1 MFDYL
6 VTALMCVAGLGML
19 CIVIIGFVKIVD
31 LFLNE
36 LSDRDPWK

>member
-6 VTALMCVAGLGML
+6 VTALGFVAGLGVL
-19 CIVIIGFVKIVD
+19 CTIIIVFVKLIE

-36 LSDRDPWK
+36 LDDRDPWK

>member
-6 VTALMCVAGLGML
+6 VNALLVVAGAGML
-19 CIVIIGFVKIVD
+19 CILIAGFVKLLD

>member
-6 VTALMCVAGLGML
+6 VTTVMFVAGLAML
-19 CIVIIGFVKIVD
+19 CLLIIGFVKLIE

-36 LSDRDPWK
+36 LDDRDPWK